1 MTGVTERRRQSVNL
15 PSHYSTEE
23 AVVKRDDLIR
33 AAVFFALVAIA
44 VTVRLVSET
53 PNFNAITAAAL
64 FAGFYF
70 RNRLTALSVP
80 LMTMVV
86 SDYFLGGYSKPMML
100 AVYASLCVPI
110 AWRAVLQRGLN
121 PLTVGGGAV
130 CSSLAAFALSNFA
143 VWYAWYPQTWEGFTR
158 CYLNAVPFLANA
170 LTSDLLFSAG
180 FFGLYAIAMQF
191 CSEPATA
198 KLADAA

>member
-1 MTGVTERRRQSVNL
+1 M
-15 PSHYSTEE
+15 
-23 AVVKRDDLIR
+23 KREDLTR
-33 AAVFFALVAIA
+33 AAVFIGLVAVA
-44 VTVRLVSET
+44 VSVRLVSET

-70 RNRLTALSVP
+70 RSRLTALAVP
-80 LMTMVV
+80 LVTMVV
-86 SDYFLGGYSKPMML
+86 SDYFLGGYSTSMMI

-110 AWRAVLQRGLN
+110 LWRAVLVRGLN

-143 VWYAWYPQTWEGFTR
+143 VWYAWYPKTWEGFTR

-170 LTSDLLFSAG
+170 LTSDLMFSAG
-180 FFGLYAIAMQF
+180 FFGLYAIAAHLHR
-191 CSEPATA
+191 EPATPVVA
-198 KLADAA
+198 IDAA

>member
-1 MTGVTERRRQSVNL
+1 MKREDLTR
-15 PSHYSTEE
+15 
-23 AVVKRDDLIR
+23 AVV
-33 AAVFFALVAIA
+33 FTGLVAIA

-70 RNRLTALSVP
+70 RSRLTALAVP
-80 LMTMVV
+80 LVTMVV

-110 AWRAVLQRGLN
+110 AWRTVLQRGLN

-130 CSSLAAFALSNFA
+130 CSSLTAFALSNFA

-158 CYLNAVPFLANA
+158 CYSNALPFLANA
-170 LTSDLLFSAG
+170 MTSDLLFSAT
-180 FFGLYAIAMQF
+180 FFGLYAFATLLRA
-191 CSEPATA
+191 EPAA
-198 KLADAA
+198 KAVAADAAA

>member
-1 MTGVTERRRQSVNL
+1 MTRG
-15 PSHYSTEE
+15 
-23 AVVKRDDLIR
+23 
-33 AAVFFALVAIA
+33 AVFTALVAVA

-70 RNRLTALSVP
+70 RNRLTALAVP
-80 LMTMVV
+80 LLTMVV
-86 SDYFLGGYSKPMML
+86 SDFFLGGYSTPMML

-110 AWRAVLQRGLN
+110 AWRAILQRRLN

-143 VWYAWYPQTWEGFTR
+143 VWFAWYPQTWEGFTR
-158 CYLNAVPFLANA
+158 CYVNAVPFLANA

-180 FFGLYAIAMQF
+180 FFGLYALAMQLWT
-191 CSEPATA
+191 EPAVTVSV
-198 KLADAA
+198 DAA

>member
-1 MTGVTERRRQSVNL
+1 MPIGICRGGRF
-15 PSHYSTEE
+15 STEE
-23 AVVKRDDLIR
+23 AVVKREDLIR
-33 AAVFFALVAIA
+33 AAVFTGLVGVA

-70 RNRLTALSVP
+70 RSRLTALAVP
-80 LMTMVV
+80 LVTMVV

-110 AWRAVLQRGLN
+110 AWRAVLQRSLN
-121 PLTVGGGAV
+121 PLSVGSGAV

-170 LTSDLLFSAG
+170 MTSDLLFTAA
-180 FFGLYAIAMQF
+180 FFGLYAVAAQF
-191 CSEPATA
+191 RTEPAATA
-198 KLADAA
+198 VVADPA